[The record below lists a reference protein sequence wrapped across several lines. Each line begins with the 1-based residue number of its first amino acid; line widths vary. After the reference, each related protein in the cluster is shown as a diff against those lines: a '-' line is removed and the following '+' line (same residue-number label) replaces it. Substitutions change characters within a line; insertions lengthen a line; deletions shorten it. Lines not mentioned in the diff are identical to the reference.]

1 MGYKI
6 NSIFIRVLLCTP
18 SNIMVIIITIIISD
32 TAMTSPHIIIII
44 NTTISI
50 TSININIPKT
60 VNFLITS
67 LILKL
72 R

>member
-32 TAMTSPHIIIII
+32 TAMTSPHIIIITI
-44 NTTISI
+44 TIS
-50 TSININIPKT
+50 TSINIPKT

>member
-32 TAMTSPHIIIII
+32 TAMTSPHIIIN